1 MYSAQKFKR
10 DLLFDGRIAVTDV
23 TNAVSRLCLCAP
35 LSTRRFVQTRGKVS
49 TFLQFPVHVHSF
61 LRSRIISSHSLKH
74 SLIRV
79 ASITTKVN
87 EKEKTTSQLR
97 IRRSA
102 GKMMYRRWAKKE
114 FQKNCLAK
122 RNLVSLN
129 TFVVVNLWNVA
140 VRVALRPI
148 RQKSSAILTKRR
160 YSPTRSRSLRS
171 LDRSFK
177 RGDVWNG

>member
-1 MYSAQKFKR
+1 MYSAQKFER

-35 LSTRRFVQTRGKVS
+35 LSTRFVQTRGKVS
-49 TFLQFPVHVHSF
+49 TFLQFPVHVHSS

-102 GKMMYRRWAKKE
+102 GKMMYRRWAKKK

-129 TFVVVNLWNVA
+129 TFVVVNLWNIA

-171 LDRSFK
+171 FK